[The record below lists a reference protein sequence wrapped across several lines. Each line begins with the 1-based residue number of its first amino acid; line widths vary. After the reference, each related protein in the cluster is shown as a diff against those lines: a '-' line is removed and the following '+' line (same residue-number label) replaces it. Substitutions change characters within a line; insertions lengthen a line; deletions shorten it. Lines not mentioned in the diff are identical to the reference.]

1 MAGADLRGLRVALV
15 GPVPPPSGGMANQV
29 LQLERLLRSEGVTV
43 EVVPVNRPY
52 WPAWIGAVPGVRAA
66 ARLLPYMSALHGA
79 AGRADVVHV
88 LASSGWSWHLF
99 AAPAVWISRARGVP
113 VVVNYRGGGA
123 GPFLARAA
131 AVVRPTLRR
140 ASALVVPS
148 EFLREVFARHGF
160 SASVVPNVIDAERFA
175 PAPDTAGSA
184 RFDGAPA
191 GPHILIPRNLEPVY
205 DVATGLRAFKLVR
218 ERHPAARLSVVGTGP
233 ERARLEAL
241 AKELGLGNSVR
252 FVGRVENDAMPALYR
267 ETDVMLNPS
276 LADNMPISILESLAS
291 GVPIVTTNVGGIPFL
306 VRERE
311 TALLVSSGDEKAMA
325 AAIEDLWSDKEQ
337 AARQSRAG
345 LALAQEYTWA
355 RIRERWAAVYRGA
368 QAAGSASQ
376 VAAR

>member
-1 MAGADLRGLRVALV
+1 MAGADLLGLRVALV
-15 GPVPPPSGGMANQV
+15 GPLPPPSGGMANQV

-52 WPAWIGAVPGVRAA
+52 SPAWIGSVPGIRAV
-66 ARLLPYMSALHGA
+66 ARLFPYMSALHAA

-123 GPFLARAA
+123 GPFLARAV
-131 AVVRPTLRR
+131 AVVGPTLRR

-148 EFLREVFARHGF
+148 EFLREVFGRYGF

-175 PAPDTAGSA
+175 PAPGAGDPA
-184 RFDGAPA
+184 RADGAPA

-205 DVATGLRAFKLVR
+205 DVATGLRAFKLVH
-218 ERHPAARLSVVGTGP
+218 ERNPAARLTVVGTGP

-241 AKELGLGNSVR
+241 AKELGLGGSVR

-291 GVPIVTTNVGGIPFL
+291 GVPVVSTNVGGIPFL
-306 VRERE
+306 VRDGE
-311 TALLVSSGDEKAMA
+311 TACLVSSGDDTAMA
-325 AAIEDLWSDKEQ
+325 AAIEGLWSDKAH

-355 RIRERWAAVYRGA
+355 RIRERWAAVYRSAGA
-368 QAAGSASQ
+368 RAAKSG
-376 VAAR
+376 VAGR

>member
-15 GPVPPPSGGMANQV
+15 SPVPPPSGGMANQV
-29 LQLERLLRSEGVTV
+29 LQLERLLRSEGSSV
-43 EVVPVNRPY
+43 EVIPVNRPY
-52 WPAWIGAVPGVRAA
+52 SPGWIGVVPGVRAV
-66 ARLLPYMSALHGA
+66 ARLLPYLSALHGA

-123 GPFLARAA
+123 GPFLARAV
-131 AVVRPTLRR
+131 AVVGPTLRR

-148 EFLREVFARHGF
+148 EFLREVFARFGF

-175 PAPDTAGSA
+175 PAPNPSGSA
-184 RFDGAPA
+184 RGDAA
-191 GPHILIPRNLEPVY
+191 GPHILIARNLEPVY
-205 DVATGLRAFKLVR
+205 DVATGLRAFQLVR
-218 ERHPAARLSVVGTGP
+218 ERNPAARLSVAGTGP

-241 AKELGLGNSVR
+241 AKELGLGDSVR
-252 FVGRVENDAMPALYR
+252 FVGRVENDAMPSLYR
-267 ETDVMLNPS
+267 EADVMLNPS

-291 GVPIVTTNVGGIPFL
+291 GVPIVTTDVGGIPFL
-306 VRERE
+306 VREGE
-311 TALLVSSGDEKAMA
+311 TARLVSSGDERAMA

-355 RIRERWAAVYRGA
+355 RIRERWAAIYQSARTGTTRAGA
-368 QAAGSASQ
+368 QVAG
-376 VAAR
+376 R